1 MRVWPVAKV
10 FRCFCWIILVLSLP
24 TFSDRIPDRSKE
36 ASKARR
42 LLAGHVEGWKLPH
55 GGRERLTVPDVSLER
70 AEAEQV
76 VKRSGPVIT
85 AAETVNPAESRILH
99 TIENWS
105 KLRAAYPGIAAGLS
119 KQEEPAQWWPV
130 ESVLELRS
138 GLESEL
144 LQLQKGYE
152 LAFHNLFADLSLSFM
167 PSRDNFLDNPFEEAL
182 RKQNP
187 EEVVKEAHP
196 KPVNRESPSQDGA
209 SEPSGVPSEVSRP
222 SDGQKKEKENKPSD
236 FLVVADLKDSVQETK
251 VFQADLSDKHNFV
264 LENSI
269 EFSLLLTT
277 TRHSVLFLENEQVST
292 GDFNGD
298 EVMDYVVAPID
309 QFGTTVEM
317 HVGNRTEAY
326 RLEAESFLY
335 RRYVRSF
342 AVVDLNDDGQVN
354 VVILFRGNSHLY
366 VYEFSN
372 HRLKYLRELVLAF
385 EPGLVIASRP

>member
-85 AAETVNPAESRILH
+85 AAETANPVETVSILGAGPAESRILH

-105 KLRAAYPGIAAGLS
+105 KPRAAYPGIAAGLS

-167 PSRDNFLDNPFEEAL
+167 PSRDNFLDNPFEEAPRRWSKKPIRSRL
-182 RKQNP
+182 TGR
-187 EEVVKEAHP
+187 VLP
-196 KPVNRESPSQDGA
+196 KTEHPSQVVCL
-209 SEPSGVPSEVSRP
+209 PRFPVPPMARKRR
-222 SDGQKKEKENKPSD
+222 KKTNP
-236 FLVVADLKDSVQETK
+236 
-251 VFQADLSDKHNFV
+251 
-264 LENSI
+264 
-269 EFSLLLTT
+269 
-277 TRHSVLFLENEQVST
+277 
-292 GDFNGD
+292 
-298 EVMDYVVAPID
+298 PI
-309 QFGTTVEM
+309 FWWSPT
-317 HVGNRTEAY
+317 
-326 RLEAESFLY
+326 
-335 RRYVRSF
+335 
-342 AVVDLNDDGQVN
+342 
-354 VVILFRGNSHLY
+354 
-366 VYEFSN
+366 
-372 HRLKYLRELVLAF
+372 
-385 EPGLVIASRP
+385 